1 MDATHI
7 LYALS
12 LAERLDG
19 STGVVRCA
27 KRLRSKYPKF
37 RVTCNRLI
45 RQPSHL
51 IYDVAN
57 YLFQLEAQVDRVMLI
72 DDLDTWLKAAAPYIL
87 EDVEIEALTL
97 EDICAAV
104 VQNLEPCTISRALK
118 ESYNAIS
125 NSN

>member
-1 MDATHI
+1 MDTTHI
-7 LYALS
+7 LYVLT

-19 STGVVRCA
+19 SAGVVRCA

-37 RVTCNRLI
+37 RTICNRLVEK
-45 RQPSHL
+45 PAHL
-51 IYDVAN
+51 FYDVVN
-57 YLFQLEAQVDRVMLI
+57 YLTQLEAQVDRVMLL
-72 DDLDTWLKAAAPYIL
+72 DDLDAWLKAAAPYIL